1 MKSDDL
7 SENPIDAIAFEWVAR
22 LDRAPLSSREDAT
35 LKAWLAQD
43 VRHRGAFT
51 RARTIWVSAGRV
63 AAFQGTALPTE
74 PPASAPLSRRAFSRF
89 ALAAGLAAAAV
100 IPGKPAEASR
110 IYQARSGLL
119 HVQEPLCGDLILDQG
134 TVLRVRRG
142 PGAPC
147 LDLLRGQAH
156 LTARKAPVRLNMD
169 GLSIDLPD
177 GASLIAH
184 ACGAESDAL
193 VLGGHILT
201 RCAGEKERRVLHRR
215 DWIRYEHNLI
225 SLSVLSDDDLERV
238 TAWSRGLLEFQSV
251 NVTDAI
257 RQINRY
263 NTQKIVLKN
272 PACANRRI
280 SGIFSLSDPVIFA
293 RILSEI
299 FGTKTL
305 IAPTEISLL

>member
-7 SENPIDAIAFEWVAR
+7 SENPIDTIAFEWVAR

-43 VRHRGAFT
+43 VRHRGAFM
-51 RARTIWVSAGRV
+51 RARTIWLSAGRV
-63 AAFQGTALPTE
+63 AAFQRAALPAE
-74 PPASAPLSRRAFSRF
+74 PPASAFLSRRAFGRL
-89 ALAAGLAAAAV
+89 AIAAGLAAAAV

-184 ACGAESDAL
+184 ACGVESDAL
-193 VLGGHILT
+193 VLGGHILI

-215 DWIRYEHNLI
+215 DWIRYEHNRI
-225 SLSVLSDDDLERV
+225 SLTVLSDDDLERV
-238 TAWSRGLLEFQSV
+238 TAWSRGLLEFQS
-251 NVTDAI
+251 
-257 RQINRY
+257 
-263 NTQKIVLKN
+263 
-272 PACANRRI
+272 
-280 SGIFSLSDPVIFA
+280 
-293 RILSEI
+293 
-299 FGTKTL
+299 
-305 IAPTEISLL
+305 